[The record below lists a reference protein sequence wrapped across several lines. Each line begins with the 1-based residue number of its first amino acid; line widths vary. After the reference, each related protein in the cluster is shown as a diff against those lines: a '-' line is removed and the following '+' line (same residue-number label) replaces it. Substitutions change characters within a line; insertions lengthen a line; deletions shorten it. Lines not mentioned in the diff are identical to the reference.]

1 MNIKTWQDRA
11 GVDTGIVGT
20 YGYEGAM
27 QAEIDELRA
36 ALLESKDV
44 GLRLLTCRSL
54 FSLARGE
61 INAQRKVL
69 EQAKTALEINRVMGA
84 DENGN
89 YTREITPKLITD
101 AITAIQGVL
110 KS

>member
-61 INAQRKVL
+61 INAQRNVL
-69 EQAKTALEINRVMGA
+69 EQALEALKSYKQPVYSHAPINA
-84 DENGN
+84 
-89 YTREITPKLITD
+89 
-101 AITAIQGVL
+101 AITAIQEVL
-110 KS
+110 S